1 MKTTSIPL
9 DCSLGMQSGLIEDS
23 SISASSYYKSESWIW
38 LPSRG
43 RLFSQDDY
51 DNHLI
56 GGWCPENNN
65 GQMYLQVRFSN
76 LHFSITSCKFKCV
89 QDAAAMLVQLSESF
103 VNMNQHGVD
112 DVTTHPTPQTNKNTA
127 LPIRHRDPSI
137 NRCQL
142 IQQITQQFALV
153 FTSYPMAW
161 LYQFFSITIPSITHQ
176 EYTLGFWSMKFN
188 LC

>member
-9 DCSLGMQSGLIEDS
+9 DCALGMQSGLIEDS
-23 SISASSYYKSESWIW
+23 SISASSYYKSDSWIW

-103 VNMNQHGVD
+103 VNMNQHGGD
-112 DVTTHPTPQTNKNTA
+112 DVTTHPTPKGEIYTSWT
-127 LPIRHRDPSI
+127 HR
-137 NRCQL
+137 
-142 IQQITQQFALV
+142 
-153 FTSYPMAW
+153 
-161 LYQFFSITIPSITHQ
+161 
-176 EYTLGFWSMKFN
+176 
-188 LC
+188 

>member
-9 DCSLGMQSGLIEDS
+9 DCALGMQSGLIEDS
-23 SISASSYYKSESWIW
+23 SISASSYYKSDSWIW

-89 QDAAAMLVQLSESF
+89 QHAAAMLVQVSESF
-103 VNMNQHGVD
+103 VNMNQHGGD
-112 DVTTHPTPQTNKNTA
+112 DVTTHPTPKGEIYTSWT
-127 LPIRHRDPSI
+127 HR
-137 NRCQL
+137 
-142 IQQITQQFALV
+142 
-153 FTSYPMAW
+153 
-161 LYQFFSITIPSITHQ
+161 
-176 EYTLGFWSMKFN
+176 
-188 LC
+188 